1 MAITIQEYRSRIG
14 RYLPK
19 LKYRNTSLNNCD
31 INLETRISNTSG
43 RFCLI
48 VIFSLVLSSSLST
61 NLELQQQNNPQNIN
75 FITSLKSS
83 KSSNPVMMKQSS
95 AYIELSNFHARYT
108 NGNRQARGIKIA
120 HLNKGPGHLA
130 TKINDIE
137 NVISGLHPHILGVS
151 EANLFHHQD
160 LQKVQIADY
169 NLLTYPTLSNPDL
182 NYSRIVTYVHKSIVC
197 KTRPDLMSN
206 NYTSIWIQVGLPRQ
220 KQILVCQTYREW
232 QLLHQ
237 PDHTSKNIPA
247 QLQRWIMFLDQWEK
261 ALNTGLEVVVS
272 GDMNINHLD
281 WAVPSNRQSS
291 QTKKLKTLI
300 EQLFQRIL
308 PHSVSQCVTVATRY
322 MQGQAGTGID
332 HFYTNRPDKLSS
344 VQAQVWGGSDHR
356 IIFATRYSRVVCR
369 NVRYVKKR
377 AYKKFD
383 YDAFLAE
390 IDQIQWWD
398 IYQCENF

>member
-83 KSSNPVMMKQSS
+83 KSSNPVMIKQSS

-151 EANLFHHQD
+151 EA
-160 LQKVQIADY
+160 KVLANNFKVDTLY
-169 NLLTYPTLSNPDL
+169 YFNSMFFVGATSLMVRKRTY
-182 NYSRIVTYVHKSIVC
+182 
-197 KTRPDLMSN
+197 
-206 NYTSIWIQVGLPRQ
+206 
-220 KQILVCQTYREW
+220 
-232 QLLHQ
+232 
-237 PDHTSKNIPA
+237 
-247 QLQRWIMFLDQWEK
+247 
-261 ALNTGLEVVVS
+261 
-272 GDMNINHLD
+272 
-281 WAVPSNRQSS
+281 
-291 QTKKLKTLI
+291 
-300 EQLFQRIL
+300 
-308 PHSVSQCVTVATRY
+308 
-322 MQGQAGTGID
+322 
-332 HFYTNRPDKLSS
+332 
-344 VQAQVWGGSDHR
+344 
-356 IIFATRYSRVVCR
+356 
-369 NVRYVKKR
+369 
-377 AYKKFD
+377 
-383 YDAFLAE
+383 AFRRS
-390 IDQIQWWD
+390 
-398 IYQCENF
+398 